1 MCSQYFKLLYPL
13 ILGLNLEMGIL
24 YRVQRRFVESEVS
37 SDMKDMKRDH
47 EGEESKVSTNPEFSS
62 IPRWP

>member
-1 MCSQYFKLLYPL
+1 
-13 ILGLNLEMGIL
+13 MGIL